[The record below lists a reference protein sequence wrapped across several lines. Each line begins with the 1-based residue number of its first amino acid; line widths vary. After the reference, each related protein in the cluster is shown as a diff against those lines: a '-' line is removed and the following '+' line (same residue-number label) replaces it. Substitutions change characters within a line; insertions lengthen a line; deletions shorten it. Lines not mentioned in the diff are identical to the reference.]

1 MNKFIAILILLVVVV
16 GAVYYFFNKRGS
28 EESKK
33 TKYSKKPVKFQLY
46 DGPNCTGEMIKA
58 IELGSNF
65 DLDAKIEI
73 KPQEGDQKACCM
85 KLENLRINDGFAKN
99 EAGKEI
105 FEPKDSMKNIA
116 TGQIELEG
124 CSKDYMFSFSAL
136 E

>member
-1 MNKFIAILILLVVVV
+1 MIKFIVILILLVVVV
-16 GAVYYFFNKRGS
+16 GAAYYFFNKREP

-33 TKYSKKPVKFQLY
+33 SKYSKKPTKFQLY
-46 DGPNCTGEMIKA
+46 DSPNCTGEMITA
-58 IELGSNF
+58 IELNSNF

-73 KPQEGDQKACCM
+73 KPDEGKRKACCM

-124 CSKDYMFSFSAL
+124 CSNDYMFSLSPL

>member
-1 MNKFIAILILLVVVV
+1 MIKFIVILILLVVVV
-16 GAVYYFFNKRGS
+16 GAAYYFFNKREP
-28 EESKK
+28 EES
-33 TKYSKKPVKFQLY
+33 KYSKKPTKFQLY
-46 DGPNCTGEMIKA
+46 DDPNCTGEMITA
-58 IELGSNF
+58 IELGSKF

-73 KPQEGDQKACCM
+73 KPDEGKRKACCM

-116 TGQIELEG
+116 TDQIELEG
-124 CSKDYMFSFSAL
+124 CSNDYMFSISPL